1 MSDCYI
7 IGQYQ
12 YNIYNHTEGEEKQY
26 LCIKAVNYKS
36 LVDYNHKIYDKDIK
50 NYKLIPSLDIL
61 YQILIDG
68 FTDKNKDVCTLKII
82 YNNKKDIINISLQ
95 IKFRY
100 IIEEIKF
107 NLISV
112 QELAT
117 QQVVDNKM
125 QYFNKRLT
133 DLEYERKEINLL
145 SSQVK
150 KLTEKLQNLEYSTKL
165 STDIVNILCI
175 NLKPPYINS
184 LILSSHSIYIPIAIL
199 LTINNNNFIIEN
211 DQRTLDYNINYK
223 AIIDKHKIPKKHYFD
238 IPNYLS
244 ELTYISI
251 SDLEQSDL
259 KFIQK
264 CYKLKELIIK
274 NLTNL
279 VDIKIILNFK
289 VLEKLTITGCRK
301 IKNLKLLEKC
311 TSLEVLKVHSSI
323 NTGVFSEALSFRIEI
338 VK

>member
-82 YNNKKDIINISLQ
+82 YNDKKDIINISLQ

-133 DLEYERKEINLL
+133 DLESERKEINLL

-165 STDIVNILCI
+165 STNFVN
-175 NLKPPYINS
+175 KRKRTTT
-184 LILSSHSIYIPIAIL
+184 H
-199 LTINNNNFIIEN
+199 LTIDRNNLRLLLPFLIGDGFVNDTEHEERNKEIQIYFNNC
-211 DQRTLDYNINYK
+211 
-223 AIIDKHKIPKKHYFD
+223 
-238 IPNYLS
+238 LS

-251 SDLEQSDL
+251 LGIEQSDL

-338 VK
+338 VN